1 MITVKKHSDFGH
13 LALFFLSQTTKKF
26 DLQEEVPIPRL
37 YYHIAARCAE
47 YFPTVAGNVDSYF
60 TPLKGPPIKKS
71 DLSTITC
78 RLPRPQKAKSITGC
92 YPTINR
98 AILAAQCLTDH
109 GYLRYDIPP
118 SLTKNYVDKICKN
131 PYNASMDQDFVYFI
145 PPLVLVPFVE
155 EVEPIKQEVPW
166 Y

>member
-1 MITVKKHSDFGH
+1 MKVNKHSDYGH
-13 LALFFLSQTTKKF
+13 LALLFLSQTTKKF
-26 DLQEEVPIPRL
+26 NLQEEVPIHKL

-47 YFPTVAGNVDSYF
+47 HFPVTGHVDHLF
-60 TPLKGPPIKKS
+60 TSLKGPPIKKS
-71 DLSTITC
+71 YLSTITC

-98 AILAAQCLTDH
+98 AILAAQCLSDH
-109 GYLRYDIPP
+109 GYLIYDIPG

-131 PYNASMDQDFVYFI
+131 PYNASMDDNFVYFI
-145 PPLVLVPFVE
+145 PPLVLVPYIE

-166 Y
+166 H

>member
-1 MITVKKHSDFGH
+1 MITVKKHSDYGH

-26 DLQEEVPIPRL
+26 DLQEKVPPSKL

-47 YFPTVAGNVDSYF
+47 HFPTTGNVDHLF
-60 TPLKGPPIKKS
+60 TSLEGPPIEKS
-71 DLSTITC
+71 HLSTITC

-98 AILAAQCLTDH
+98 AILAAQCCSNH
-109 GYLRYDIPP
+109 GYLTYGIPDN
-118 SLTKNYVDKICKN
+118 LTKNYVDKICKN
-131 PYNASMDQDFVYFI
+131 PYNASMDDNFVYFM

-155 EVEPIKQEVPW
+155 EVEPVKQEVPW